1 MAPIAEWAG
10 QDGPPSPAARGVWA
24 GKDFSVRPDCG
35 NGGVDIINDAPRARH
50 GGTMLKLY
58 SFGPRANSLKPMLTL
73 YEKGLEFEIRY
84 LNPASR
90 AP

>member
-1 MAPIAEWAG
+1 
-10 QDGPPSPAARGVWA
+10 
-24 GKDFSVRPDCG
+24 
-35 NGGVDIINDAPRARH
+35 
-50 GGTMLKLY
+50 MLKLY